1 MKRAALS
8 QTVDKLRVSSGPRFN
23 VFSHD
28 FQTDWPPIEESFAA
42 QSSGRERSATQLGSN
57 FKN

>member
-1 MKRAALS
+1 VQRYHRR
-8 QTVDKLRVSSGPRFN
+8 DKLRVSSGPRFN